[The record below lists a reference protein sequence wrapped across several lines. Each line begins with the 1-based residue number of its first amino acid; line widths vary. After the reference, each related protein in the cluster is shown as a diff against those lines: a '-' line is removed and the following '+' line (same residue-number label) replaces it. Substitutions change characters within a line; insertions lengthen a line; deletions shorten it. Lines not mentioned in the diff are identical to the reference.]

1 MPEGTMK
8 VNEIKMRALDPV
20 NLDIK
25 SQSSQA
31 LSTQS
36 PAAQLFVMLICSQTK

>member
-8 VNEIKMRALDPV
+8 VNEVKMRALDTV

-36 PAAQLFVMLICSQTK
+36 PAAQ